1 MGFRLKTSKET
12 KEIFEKLDNSINLKP
27 FALCKVAMSLS
38 LKNPSD
44 VKDYSNDING
54 LELNR
59 QTITAEHDIMFK
71 VLMENHAKKH
81 LSDDDYFPKYT
92 KWHIDRGAKMLESKI
107 KYYGN
112 LEQFIKNMI
121 SGDDKDYDLSR

>member
-12 KEIFEKLDNSINLKP
+12 KEIFEALGGSINLKP
-27 FALCKVAMSLS
+27 FALCKIAIALS
-38 LKNPSD
+38 LTDDSD
-44 VKDYSNDING
+44 VYNYENDMTG

-59 QTITAEHDIMFK
+59 QTITAQHDIMFK
-71 VLMENHAKKH
+71 VLMENHANKY
-81 LSDDDYFPKYT
+81 LSDDEYFPDYS
-92 KWHIDRGAKMLESKI
+92 KWHIDRGAKMLRDKV

-121 SGDDKDYDLSR
+121 KGDDKDYDLSR